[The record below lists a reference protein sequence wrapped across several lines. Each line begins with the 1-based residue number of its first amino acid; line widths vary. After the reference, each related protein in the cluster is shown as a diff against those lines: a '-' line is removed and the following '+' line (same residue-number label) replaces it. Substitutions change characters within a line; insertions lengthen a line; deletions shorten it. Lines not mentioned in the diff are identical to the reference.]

1 MSLRCKPG
9 DIAVIVGGI
18 EQNVGR
24 MVRVIKPCDALHWAM
39 FHADWEVELLQ
50 TTRTSSRVGEQD
62 SGPGMVCGCADR
74 ILRPIRGGEGQDE
87 TLTWAPKGETVP
99 A

>member
-1 MSLRCKPG
+1 MNCRPG

-18 EQNVGR
+18 EANVGR

-62 SGPGMVCGCADR
+62 SGPGMVCVCDDR

>member
-1 MSLRCKPG
+1 MSLRCRPG

-18 EQNVGR
+18 TSNIGR
-24 MVRVIKPCDALHWAM
+24 MVRVLKACDALHWAM
-39 FHADWEVELLQ
+39 CHADWEVELMQ
-50 TTRTSSRVGEQD
+50 TTTTTGPLGEQD
-62 SGPGMVCGCADR
+62 SMPGMVCVCADS
-74 ILRPIRGGEGQDE
+74 ILRPIRGEPGKDE

>member
-1 MSLRCKPG
+1 MNCRPG

-18 EQNVGR
+18 EANVGR
-24 MVRVIKPCDALHWAM
+24 MVRVIKACDALHWAM
-39 FHADWEVELLQ
+39 CHADWEVELLQ
-50 TTRTSSRVGEQD
+50 TTTTSGPLGEQD
-62 SGPGMVCGCADR
+62 SGPGMVCVCVDR
-74 ILRPIRGGEGQDE
+74 ILRPIRDGEGDDE